1 MYNESDCVYNPTPAC
16 PFCVLV
22 KNFLRQNG
30 INYEEVDVSEN
41 PIKAEYLTKRTGA
54 MSVPVTELDGK
65 FVIGY
70 DTKKLKE
77 LLGI

>member
-1 MYNESDCVYNPTPAC
+1 MKVIVYTTPAC